1 MKKIIIC
8 IPFLAG
14 LMFAQLA
21 QGDDIDWTYAEAY
34 LQYVDPKQ
42 GDSDSGYHLEASLGL
57 PLGFHAL
64 ARWEKAELGDLDGDL
79 SGSNLGVGWHLGLG
93 DTVMGFVELSYTN
106 RELGVFDENGYTVNL
121 GVRVSPLDRW
131 EFGGRLGYRDL
142 ERNLAGGYGEAYA
155 LWRLWGPLG
164 LTARAELSEE
174 ANRFGIGAR
183 LSF

>member
-1 MKKIIIC
+1 MRKIIFC
-8 IPFLAG
+8 VTVLTG
-14 LMFAQLA
+14 LLFVQAAQS
-21 QGDDIDWTYAEAY
+21 DDISWTYAEAY
-34 LQYVDPKQ
+34 LQHVDPKQ
-42 GDSDSGYHLEASLGL
+42 LSSDTGYHLEASFGL

-79 SGSNLGVGWHLGLG
+79 SGSNLGIGWHLGLG
-93 DTVMGFVELSYTN
+93 DTLMGFVELSYTD

-121 GVRVSPLDRW
+121 GVRASPLDRW
-131 EFGGRLGYRDL
+131 EFGGCLGYRDL

-155 LWRLWGPLG
+155 LWRVWGPLG
-164 LTARAELSEE
+164 LTVRTELSEE